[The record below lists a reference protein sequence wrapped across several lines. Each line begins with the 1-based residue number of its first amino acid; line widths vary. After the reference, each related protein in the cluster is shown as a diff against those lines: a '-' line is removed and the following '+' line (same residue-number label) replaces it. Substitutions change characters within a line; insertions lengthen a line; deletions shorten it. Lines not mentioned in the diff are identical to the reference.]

1 VVKRE
6 WPPCFDSAGAS
17 YVFDTRSGFF
27 YEATSDFFYDPKSKM
42 YYSNKKQAY
51 FEYVEGEN
59 PPYRPFTPKSK
70 KNDEKDGS
78 SDTEKNEQKEELKGD
93 VKDKATTATVPV
105 EKKKKIAISLK
116 TKAMPSNTEDR
127 TKTNGSSAITKPEV
141 KKVAV
146 EATPPIQKKHAV
158 DIEKWCERAREKA
171 AENGSSSPSQ
181 NQVNPEENHDITKH
195 ATTAGGKPVC
205 LLCKRKFANA
215 EKLEQHVKL
224 SSLHK
229 KNLEKQALNKNYRDR
244 ASERRSMY
252 HTPETK
258 EVDITNTIPS
268 LSQAREVT
276 RTETQDILAQGNIG
290 NAMFQK
296 IASGSVKT
304 VKQGAGDQL
313 RQDWN
318 KIENI
323 ANNRG
328 RTNMLSS
335 VAGIGKSI

>member
-1 VVKRE
+1 
-6 WPPCFDSAGAS
+6 
-17 YVFDTRSGFF
+17 
-27 YEATSDFFYDPKSKM
+27 
-42 YYSNKKQAY
+42 
-51 FEYVEGEN
+51 
-59 PPYRPFTPKSK
+59 
-70 KNDEKDGS
+70 
-78 SDTEKNEQKEELKGD
+78 
-93 VKDKATTATVPV
+93 
-105 EKKKKIAISLK
+105 
-116 TKAMPSNTEDR
+116 
-127 TKTNGSSAITKPEV
+127 V
-141 KKVAV
+141 KKVAT
-146 EATPPIQKKHAV
+146 EATPAIQKKHAV

-171 AENGSSSPSQ
+171 VENGSPSH
-181 NQVNPEENHDITKH
+181 NQVTSETQENPDISKH
-195 ATTAGGKPVC
+195 AATAGGKPVC

-215 EKLEQHVKL
+215 DKLDQHIRL

-229 KNLEKQALNKNYRDR
+229 KNLEKQALNHAQNYRDR

-252 HTPETK
+252 QTSETK

-296 IASGSVKT
+296 IASGSTKAI
-304 VKQGAGDQL
+304 KKGDGDQL